1 VEKLGK
7 RVEKKGGKV
16 LEVGVSPSVYIKNWH
31 FSTHIPLPPKKIA
44 KGWKTIFV
52 PLFSKGWK
60 KGGKLKPLYWEL
72 DFLISKR
79 VES

>member
-1 VEKLGK
+1 MEKLGK

-60 KGGKLKPLYWEL
+60 KGGSTLFSTLIEPKQCTEL
-72 DFLISKR
+72 CK
-79 VES
+79 